1 MDTANITILGIGGA
15 GCRILRQISN
25 TPGTE
30 NLRLLAFD
38 SDTESLAESGL
49 PKENCIIAGM
59 NLRSGRG
66 CGGNETL
73 GRSAAAVERPHL
85 ARILEGTKLLL
96 VIGGLGGGMC
106 TGGLPVILGVS
117 RHLHITTM
125 LMLSLPFAMEGYGR
139 RKQADE
145 RICSDL
151 LPLADCVIAL
161 PNDLLF
167 STLPAETPLAHALEL
182 ADQEMARTA
191 IALSAILLAGNIF
204 SADISNF
211 SSMLKPHALCSIGV
225 GVASASDPNAVE
237 KALEK
242 MMLSPLLGGPAE
254 LQKADAVAFTI
265 IGGSKLSLGDAKAAL
280 DLASAQLDKSA
291 ERKILLGAGTSSEWD
306 DILQITALSVHYT
319 NKPVAAPVSPS
330 AVARRRNSERK
341 AAPEAEGSF
350 VQQTLE
356 LDTVEKGIMDKTTP
370 EFFNGEDLDIPTFKR
385 RGMIIDPG
393 K

>member
-73 GRSAAAVERPHL
+73 GRSAAAVERQHL

-356 LDTVEKGIMDKTTP
+356 LDTIEKGIMDKTTP

>member
-151 LPLADCVIAL
+151 LPLADCVVAL

-319 NKPVAAPVSPS
+319 NKPVAAPVSTS